1 VPTYVALLYSISLP
15 SGRLRMDD
23 WRAVLAGAGM
33 ANVRT
38 LIATGNAVFETDARS
53 VGAVEHRLEDAFER
67 AFGRRID
74 TIVRSAPAWRRLVA
88 GNPFPDE
95 SAEAGDRVAAR
106 VMRRPLAAEVVD
118 GLAPYATAGEQVRV
132 VDGDLWIS
140 FAAPPNPSRLLPA
153 LTTRRLGVG
162 TIRNWNT
169 LRRLGE
175 MLK

>member
-53 VGAVEHRLEDAFER
+53 VGAVERRLENAFEQ

-74 TIVRSAPAWRRLVA
+74 TIVRTAAAWRRLVA

-106 VMRRPLAAEVVD
+106 VMRAPLPPEAAD
-118 GLAPYATAGEQVRV
+118 TLAPYATAGERVRI
-132 VDGDLWIS
+132 VDGDLWMS
-140 FAAPPNPSRLLPA
+140 FAGAPNPSRLLTA

-175 MLK
+175 MLE